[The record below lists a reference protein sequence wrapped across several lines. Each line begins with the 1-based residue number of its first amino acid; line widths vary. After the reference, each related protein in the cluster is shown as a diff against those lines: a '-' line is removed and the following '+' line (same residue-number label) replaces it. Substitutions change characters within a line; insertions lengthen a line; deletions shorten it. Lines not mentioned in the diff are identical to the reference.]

1 MIYNLGKRGSDIAEG
16 VFVAPDASVIG
27 DVCLKSESSVW
38 FNAVLRG
45 DIERITVGHA
55 SNVQDGTVMH
65 TDPDNP
71 CTLGDYVTVG
81 HMAMLHGC
89 QVGDGSLIGIGATLL
104 NGSRIGKNCMVGAHT
119 LITEGKEFP
128 DGVLI
133 MGTPGK
139 IVRELNA
146 DDFARMRANAERY
159 VARAREYQKQLK
171 IADTPTA

>member
-1 MIYNLGKRGSDIAEG
+1 MIYNLGEQTADIAG
-16 VFVAPDASVIG
+16 DVYVAPSATIIG
-27 DVCLKSESSVW
+27 DVCLKPESSVW
-38 FNAVLRG
+38 FGAVLRG
-45 DIERITVGHA
+45 DIERITVGRG

-89 QVGDGSLIGIGATLL
+89 DVGDGSLVGIGATLL
-104 NGSRIGKNCMVGAHT
+104 NGSRIGKNCIVGAHT

-133 MGTPGK
+133 VGTPGK
-139 IVRELNA
+139 VMRELNET
-146 DDFARMRANAERY
+146 DFARMRANAERY
-159 VARAREYQKQLK
+159 IQRGQRYLLELQ
-171 IADTPTA
+171 PR

>member
-1 MIYNLGKRGSDIAEG
+1 MIYKLGSRQPEIADDA
-16 VFVAPDASVIG
+16 FVAPDATVVG
-27 DVCLKSESSVW
+27 DVCLKPGSSVW
-38 FNAVLRG
+38 FGAVIRG
-45 DIERITVGHA
+45 DIERITVGHG

-104 NGSRIGKNCMVGAHT
+104 NGSRIGKNCIVGAHT
-119 LITEGKEFP
+119 LITKGKEFP

-139 IVRELNA
+139 AVRELNA
-146 DDFARMRANAERY
+146 EDFARMRANADRY
-159 VARAREYQKQLK
+159 VARAGQYLSELSP
-171 IADTPTA
+171 AP

>member
-1 MIYNLGKRGSDIAEG
+1 MIYDLGAQQADIADDA
-16 VFVAPDASVIG
+16 FVAPDATVIG
-27 DVCLKSESSVW
+27 DVCLMPGSSVW
-38 FNAVLRG
+38 FGAIIRG
-45 DIERITVGHA
+45 DIERITVGRG

-89 QVGDGSLIGIGATLL
+89 QVGNGSLIGIGATML
-104 NGSRIGKNCMVGAHT
+104 NGSRVGKNCIVGAHT

-133 MGTPGK
+133 VGTPGK
-139 IVRELNA
+139 IMRELND
-146 DDFARMRANAERY
+146 DDFARMRANADRYLERAKRY
-159 VARAREYQKQLK
+159 RSELQQR
-171 IADTPTA
+171 

>member
-1 MIYNLGKRGSDIAEG
+1 VIYEIDSRRPEIADD
-16 VFVAPDASVIG
+16 VFVAPDAAVIG
-27 DVCLKSESSVW
+27 DVCLKENSSVW
-38 FNAVLRG
+38 FSAVIRG
-45 DIERITVGHA
+45 DIERITVGHG

-89 QVGDGSLIGIGATLL
+89 QVGDSSLIGIGATLM
-104 NGSRIGKNCMVGAHT
+104 NGSRIGKNCIVGAHT
-119 LITEGKEFP
+119 LITEGKQFP

-146 DDFARMRANAERY
+146 DDFARIRANADRY
-159 VARAREYQKQLK
+159 VTRARQYLRDLN
-171 IADTPTA
+171 AVS

>member
-1 MIYNLGKRGSDIAEG
+1 MIYDLGAQQADIADDA
-16 VFVAPDASVIG
+16 FVAPDATVIG
-27 DVCLKSESSVW
+27 DVCLMPGSSVW
-38 FNAVLRG
+38 FGAIIRG
-45 DIERITVGHA
+45 DIERITVGRG

-89 QVGDGSLIGIGATLL
+89 QVGNGSLIGIGATML
-104 NGSRIGKNCMVGAHT
+104 NGSRVGKNCIVGAHT

-133 MGTPGK
+133 VGTPGK
-139 IVRELNA
+139 IMRELHD
-146 DDFARMRANAERY
+146 DDFARMRANADRY
-159 VARAREYQKQLK
+159 VERAKRYRSELQQR
-171 IADTPTA
+171 